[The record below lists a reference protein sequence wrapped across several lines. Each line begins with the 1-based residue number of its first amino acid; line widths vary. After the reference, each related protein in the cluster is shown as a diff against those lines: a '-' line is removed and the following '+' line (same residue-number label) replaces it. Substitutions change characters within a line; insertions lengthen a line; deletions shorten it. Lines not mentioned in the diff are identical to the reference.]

1 MMMQAGDLIT
11 QHVSHGMESAAPPM
25 TAGQVTA
32 FGPGL
37 SHGVAGQSC
46 NFTIVTKDAG
56 AGQQINS
63 SFQFM
68 SSVVAVLFSH
78 LNASSSASWSN

>member
-1 MMMQAGDLIT
+1 MCRVGTGQISELHSGMLMMMQAGDLIT
-11 QHVSHGMESAAPPM
+11 QQVSHGMESAAPLI

-37 SHGVAGQSC
+37 SHGVAGQTC

-56 AGQQINS
+56 AGQQTDWS
-63 SFQFM
+63 
-68 SSVVAVLFSH
+68 
-78 LNASSSASWSN
+78 LNFIS